1 MDGFIIVHRKIMDSF
16 VFQNPY
22 YLKLWM
28 YCMLKASYKERSV
41 YVGTTQVSLNIGQF
55 VWGRKEAAADLNR
68 GLKESEKKSVST
80 WENLLKKMEKEEM
93 VTRKTTNKFTI
104 VTIVNY
110 EFYQKNFNSKLTATS
125 QQNEPN
131 SNSSPNIK
139 KESESVDIIDD
150 SELPF
155 GEINSNFDDNL
166 TSKKSGTPQNLNT
179 NNNITNINNTNSL
192 GSSSDRYINN
202 KYKSALDMYQKSFNR
217 SANEFITQSIA
228 EWIND
233 FDGNEE
239 LVAYAIEQAGRN
251 AAHTPRY
258 FEVILRTWEKQGVK
272 TLEEAI
278 RQTEEFEAKIERKI
292 EQRILAEEAEK
303 RMGEPLPVQE
313 LPKVSLINWLD
324 QEGQA

>member
-28 YCMLKASYKERSV
+28 YCMLKASYKKRSV
-41 YVGTTQVSLNIGQF
+41 YVGTTQVALEIGQF

-93 VTRKTTNKFTI
+93 VIRKTTNKFTI

-125 QQNEPN
+125 QQNESNP
-131 SNSSPNIK
+131 NSSPNIK
-139 KESESVDIIDD
+139 KEAESVDIIDD

-155 GEINSNFDDNL
+155 GEVNSNFDDNL
-166 TSKKSGTPQNLNT
+166 TSKNSGTPQNLNT
-179 NNNITNINNTNSL
+179 NNNLTK
-192 GSSSDRYINN
+192 GCSSDSYINN
-202 KYKSALDMYQKSFNR
+202 KYKSAYDMYQKSFSNPMTEII
-217 SANEFITQSIA
+217 AQSIA

-233 FDGNEE
+233 FEGNEE
-239 LVAYAIEQAGRN
+239 IVAYAIEQAGRN
-251 AAHTPRY
+251 AAQTPKY
-258 FEVILRTWEKQGVK
+258 FETILRSWEKQGIK
-272 TLEEAI
+272 TLDKAI
-278 RQTEEFEAKIERKI
+278 QQTEEFEAKKVRKI

-303 RMGEPLPVQE
+303 RMGEPLPAQE